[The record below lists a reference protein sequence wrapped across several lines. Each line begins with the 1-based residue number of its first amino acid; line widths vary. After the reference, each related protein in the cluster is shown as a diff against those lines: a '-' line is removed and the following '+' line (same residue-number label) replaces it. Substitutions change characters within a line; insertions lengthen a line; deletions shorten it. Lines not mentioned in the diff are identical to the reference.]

1 MVFKVN
7 LEEFSDSIEK
17 YYETKKPRQEIMDR
31 KKVLQELRDEIEA
44 KRCKIEDINTY
55 IIEAEENL
63 NTYNH
68 LKEKFQH
75 EIEQIEDTLELMEI

>member
-1 MVFKVN
+1 MVVKFN
-7 LEEFSDSIEK
+7 LEDFSESVQI
-17 YYETKKPRQEIMDR
+17 YYDTKKPRQEIMDR
-31 KKVLQELRDEIEA
+31 KKVLQDLRQEIET
-44 KRCKIEDINTY
+44 KRSKIEDINTY
-55 IIEAEENL
+55 IEEAEENL